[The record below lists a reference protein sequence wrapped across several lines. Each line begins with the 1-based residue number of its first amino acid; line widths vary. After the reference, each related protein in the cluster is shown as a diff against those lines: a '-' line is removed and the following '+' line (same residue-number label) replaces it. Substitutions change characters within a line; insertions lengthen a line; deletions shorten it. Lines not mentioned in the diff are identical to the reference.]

1 VPQVSFRNIPSGISL
16 TESNVNALAASAT
29 ETAQAF
35 ASRIEA
41 FQRVASEAR
50 DNYSREADGIVSEAD
65 PGDRPAAERFAKQ
78 RAASK
83 IQAHKRALVDNT
95 RAERQELLAKLG
107 RLAAE
112 AEAIRSV
119 NVTPV
124 MMLGR
129 IGLGEARRTNLQHQ
143 LEGAGPTELIAA
155 ARASILLGDPVMA
168 AAVATIADRRP
179 RDRRPF
185 PLGEFAARVIG
196 DQWRALEAKL
206 AAVDLA
212 RREAETANA
221 EFERGPDPVKSIA
234 VALARQAV
242 ARLETGVEED
252 QARQDELNA
261 QEA

>member
-1 VPQVSFRNIPSGISL
+1 MPQVSFRNIPSGISL
-16 TESNVNALAASAT
+16 SESNVNALAASAS

-35 ASRIEA
+35 ARRIEA
-41 FQRVASEAR
+41 FQRVAGEAR

-65 PGDRPAAERFAKQ
+65 PGDRQAAERFAKQ

-83 IQAHKRALVDNT
+83 IQAHKRALLDNT
-95 RAERQELLAKLG
+95 RAERKELLAKLG
-107 RLAAE
+107 RLA

-129 IGLGEARRTNLQHQ
+129 IGLADARRTNLQLQ
-143 LEGAGPTELIAA
+143 LEGAGPMELIAA

-185 PLGEFAARVIG
+185 PLGEFAARVIA
-196 DQWRALEAKL
+196 DQWRALEARL

-212 RREAETANA
+212 RQEAETANA

-242 ARLETGVEED
+242 ARLETGVEEG